1 MEGGDLCVSS
11 IDERVVSMQFD
22 NKQFEAGVKTT
33 LGSLDSLNKGLK
45 LEGATKGLND
55 LDQASKRFSLSNI
68 STALDTITDKFKTVS
83 VIGITALVN
92 IANKAVNAGEQLL
105 HSLTVEPI
113 MQGLHE
119 YETNLNSIQ
128 TILSNTAWQNTG
140 LKDVNAALQEL
151 NTYSDKTIYNFSEMA
166 RNIGTFTAAG
176 VKLDVSVSAIK
187 GIANL
192 AAISG
197 SNAEQASAAM
207 YQLSQALASGTVKL
221 QDWNSVVNA
230 GLGGKVFQDALI
242 ETARVHGVAID
253 QMIKDE
259 GGFRNTLEKGWLT
272 SGILTETLSKF
283 TGDLSAAQLKTMGYT
298 DKQIAGILKLGKNAQ
313 EAATKIKT
321 FSQLINT
328 LQEAAGSGWANT
340 WQIIFGD
347 FDEARDL
354 FTNVNNVLG
363 GFITASAAA
372 RNKILGDWKQ
382 LGGRTKIIE
391 AISNAFQAVLDVVG
405 PVKTAFREIFP
416 AVTGK
421 DLYNLTLILVKF
433 TESLRLSADTMS
445 NLRRTA
451 AGVFAILGIGWD
463 ILKAV
468 VRVLFDLIGAATDGS
483 GGFLEF
489 TARIGDFLVGLHKA
503 IEEGTGFTDFFQ
515 AVGRVLAV
523 PIRLIKILI
532 GYVGGLFGSFDG
544 DKAASGTA
552 NWLSKLNLVTV
563 ALNAI
568 ASGGEK
574 LNSFLAS
581 IGQNLPALITKIVN
595 FLSRV
600 TTWIVDAFRG
610 INWGDVLST
619 VNTGLFAG
627 IVVLFKKFVDK
638 FKKESPGSD
647 LLSGIKDS
655 FDQLTKTLSTMQN
668 TLRAATL
675 LEIAAAIALLTIS
688 VVALSK
694 VDAGGLTRAMTAISI
709 MMAQLLTSMAIFEKI
724 AGTKGFAKLPLI
736 AGAMIL
742 LATAVDLLVIAVRNL
757 ATLDWN
763 ELAKGLT
770 GVAVLLASLALYS
783 KFAEAN
789 AAGVLSGAGI
799 ILLALGIQILTKAV
813 AEFAKM
819 SWGEIAKGLVVL
831 DIALG
836 SIATALDAIPP
847 TAPLAALGVLG
858 VALSL
863 GLIADALD
871 KFAQASWGEIAKS
884 TVVLLGVLTLIAAAL
899 IVIPPTAPLGA
910 LAILGVAL
918 SLGMIADAMDQF
930 AKQSWGDIGKSMTL
944 LLGVLTLITAALVI
958 IPPWAPLAAASIWL
972 VAISLG
978 QIGDAMEQFG
988 KMSWGAIAK
997 AMVLFTGILTIL
1009 AIGLTVMIAALP
1021 GAAAVLVVAA
1031 ALAILTPV
1039 LLVLGNMSWEAIAK
1053 GLLTLA
1059 GVFTIFGI
1067 AGLVLAPVVPILLG
1081 LGVAVALVGVG
1092 MLAAGAGVL
1101 ALSIGLTALAISG
1114 AAGASAL
1121 IGIVNSMLAEL
1132 PLVAA
1137 AIAQAVVA
1145 FAAVIAESGPAI
1157 TGAITTVL
1165 NSLIDAILKLTP
1177 KIQETLA
1184 KLLLGMLNILAKYV
1198 PQMVDAGLRLLTGIL
1213 NGIANNIGK
1222 VVTAATNIIV
1232 NFLKAIGDN
1241 LPRIIQAGV
1250 DLILNFIRGLT
1261 KAINDNSEAMGKAG
1275 SDLGLAIVKGIAR
1288 GLLSGASEVT
1298 NAAKNVAKSALD
1310 AAKNFLGIHSPSKK
1324 AEKEI
1329 GVPFSEGTAK
1339 GITSKMGVVN
1349 DAAEGVGS
1357 SAIEVMRKSLK
1368 NISNVLD
1375 GSVDL
1380 NPKITPVLDLTKLRK
1395 DANSVNGMFKPIS
1408 FDTTTTSANQA
1419 AAGHPSNQP
1428 PPNDGAMT
1436 TGAPSVTFVQNN
1448 NSPKALSSAEIYR
1461 QTKNQLSKVKE
1472 VVAP

>member
-22 NKQFEAGVKTT
+22 NKQFEAGVSKT

-55 LDQASKRFSLSNI
+55 LDQAAKRFSLANI
-68 STALDTITDKFKTVS
+68 SDSLGAITDKFKALS
-83 VIGITALVN
+83 VVGITALVN
-92 IANKAVNAGEQLL
+92 IANKAVNAGEQLI

-128 TILSNTAWQNTG
+128 TILSNTAWQHTG

-298 DKQIAGILKLGKNAQ
+298 DAQIQGILKLGKNAQ

-328 LQEAAGSGWANT
+328 LQEAAGSGWAST
-340 WQIIFGD
+340 WQLIFGD

-363 GFITASAAA
+363 GFISASAAA
-372 RNKILGDWKQ
+372 RNKVLGDWKE

-391 AISNAFQAVLDVVG
+391 AISNAFKAVLDVLG
-405 PVKTAFREIFP
+405 PIKTAFREIFP

-421 DLYNLTLILVKF
+421 DLYNLTVILVKF

-445 NLRRTA
+445 ALRRTA
-451 AGVFAILGIGWD
+451 AGVFAVLGIGWD

-468 VRVLFDLIGAATDGS
+468 VKVLFNLIGVATEGS

-489 TARIGDFLVGLHKA
+489 TAKIGDFLVGLHKA
-503 IEEGTGFTDFFQ
+503 VEEGTALTDFFQ

-544 DKAASGTA
+544 DKAAASTS
-552 NWLSKLNLVTV
+552 NWLSKLNLVTT

-574 LNSFLAS
+574 LNSFISGISA
-581 IGQNLPALITKIVN
+581 NLPALITKIVN
-595 FLSRV
+595 FLTRV
-600 TTWIVDAFRG
+600 TTWIVDAFRN
-610 INWGDVLST
+610 IDWGDVLST
-619 VNTGLFAG
+619 INTGLFAG

-694 VDAGGLTRAMTAISI
+694 VDANGLTRALTAIAI
-709 MMAQLLTSMAIFEKI
+709 MMGQLLTSMAIFEKI
-724 AGTKGFAKLPLI
+724 AGTKGFAKLPII
-736 AGAMIL
+736 AGTMIL
-742 LATAVDLLVIAVRNL
+742 LAIAVDLLVIAVANL
-757 ATLDWN
+757 AKLGWE
-763 ELAKGLT
+763 ELAKGLS
-770 GVAVLLASLALYS
+770 GVAAILASLALYS

-799 ILLALGIQILTKAV
+799 ILLAVGINILADAV
-813 AEFAKM
+813 AKFGQL

-863 GLIADALD
+863 GMIADALEQ
-871 KFAQASWGEIAKS
+871 FAKASWGEIAKS
-884 TVVLLGVLTLIAAAL
+884 MVVLLGVMTLIAAAL

-910 LAILGVAL
+910 LAILGVAI
-918 SLGMIADAMDQF
+918 SLGLIADALDQF
-930 AKQSWGDIGKSMTL
+930 AKQSWGEIGKSMTV
-944 LLGVLTLITAALVI
+944 LLGVLTLITAALLV
-958 IPPWAPLAAASIWL
+958 IPPWAPLAAASILL
-972 VAISLG
+972 VAWSLND
-978 QIGDAMEQFG
+978 IATAMERFG
-988 KMSWGAIAK
+988 KMSWGEIAK
-997 AMVLFTGILTIL
+997 AMVVFTGILTIL
-1009 AIGLTVMIAALP
+1009 TVGLTLMIAALP
-1021 GAAAVLVVAA
+1021 GAAAMVVVAA
-1031 ALAILTPV
+1031 ALAILTPI

-1053 GLLTLA
+1053 GLVTLA
-1059 GVFTIFGI
+1059 GVFAIFGA
-1067 AGLVLAPVVPILLG
+1067 AGLLLAPVVPILLG

-1092 MLAAGAGVL
+1092 MLAAGAGVF
-1101 ALSIGLTALAISG
+1101 ALSLGLTALAISG

-1121 IGIVNSMLAEL
+1121 IGIINSMLAEL
-1132 PLVAA
+1132 PIVAA

-1184 KLLLGMLNILAKYV
+1184 KLILGMLLILAKYV
-1198 PQMVDAGLRLLTGIL
+1198 PQMVDAGLKLLTGIL
-1213 NGIANNIGK
+1213 NGIANNIDR

-1232 NFLKAIGDN
+1232 NFLKTLGNNI
-1241 LPRIIQAGV
+1241 PRIVQAGV
-1250 DLILNFIRGLT
+1250 DLILSLIRGLT
-1261 KAINDNSEAMGKAG
+1261 KAINDNSDAMGKAG
-1275 SDLGLAIVKGIAR
+1275 ADLGIAIVKGMAR
-1288 GLLSGASEVT
+1288 GLLSAGGEVAD
-1298 NAAKNVAKSALD
+1298 AAKNVAKKALD
-1310 AAKNFLGIHSPSKK
+1310 AAKDWLGIKSPSKK
-1324 AEKEI
+1324 AQEEI
-1329 GVPFSEGTAK
+1329 GEPFGEGAAK
-1339 GITSKMGVVN
+1339 GITKSTSTVT
-1349 DAAEGVGS
+1349 DAAKDLGD
-1357 SAIEVMRKSLK
+1357 SAIETMRKSLK
-1368 NISNVLD
+1368 DISDVVSGD
-1375 GSVDL
+1375 VDL

-1395 DANSVNGMFKPIS
+1395 DANQVNGMFKPIS
-1408 FDTTTTSANQA
+1408 FDATTKSANDA

-1428 PPNDGAMT
+1428 PPPDGAMT

-1448 NSPKALSSAEIYR
+1448 NSPKALDAATIYR